1 MPHSGIFAFFY
12 IAGKEEWQF
21 MQELIE
27 HRDSINRQLALHCVP
42 MTDAVQRKAKA
53 LLKEAVP
60 MKQIQE
66 WLGHSDI
73 FTTANI
79 YAHLDS

>member
-1 MPHSGIFAFFY
+1 MTKTILFAATNTYKAKMPHSGIFAFFY
-12 IAGKEEWQF
+12 IVGKEEWQS

-53 LLKEAVP
+53 SVC
-60 MKQIQE
+60 
-66 WLGHSDI
+66 G
-73 FTTANI
+73 
-79 YAHLDS
+79 

>member
-1 MPHSGIFAFFY
+1 MTKTILFAAINTYKAKMPHSGIFAFFY
-12 IAGKEEWQF
+12 IAGKEEWQS

-53 LLKEAVP
+53 SV
-60 MKQIQE
+60 
-66 WLGHSDI
+66 
-73 FTTANI
+73 
-79 YAHLDS
+79 